1 MRKNHA
7 RLQLPAMSCSCCH
20 WLGYTPLSHSS
31 TSISLLWQM
40 LLKYQCFLSLRTSI
54 FQSNEQ
60 HQARVNSRMSC
71 LAPEHKIWE
80 IFHGYNPHTQFC
92 CSTHEC
98 LERSEKV
105 EKHYLPFR
113 YKIYCQEA
121 LFVIHFFN
129 HWLGFVHNRS
139 DNDLQILDND
149 KLTLHLLHHNQF
161 DTSIKLMQVNQ
172 RDEQKGNTRTGWNR
186 YVQLP
191 MLSSLALSSYRS
203 C

>member
-1 MRKNHA
+1 MLSLA
-7 RLQLPAMSCSCCH
+7 
-20 WLGYTPLSHSS
+20 WLHTAIPFFNQHF
-31 TSISLLWQM
+31 SLM
-40 LLKYQCFLSLRTSI
+40 TNALKYQCFLSLRTSI

-129 HWLGFVHNRS
+129 HWLGFVHNIS
-139 DNDLQILDND
+139 DNDLHMTMISWLYIYCITNN
-149 KLTLHLLHHNQF
+149 LTRLL
-161 DTSIKLMQVNQ
+161 SWCK
-172 RDEQKGNTRTGWNR
+172 
-186 YVQLP
+186 
-191 MLSSLALSSYRS
+191 
-203 C
+203 